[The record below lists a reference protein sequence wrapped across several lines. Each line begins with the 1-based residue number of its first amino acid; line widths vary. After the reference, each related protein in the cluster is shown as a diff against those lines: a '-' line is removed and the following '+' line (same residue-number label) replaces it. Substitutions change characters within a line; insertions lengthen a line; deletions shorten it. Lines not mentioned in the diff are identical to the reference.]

1 MKRLIKTVVAAVGL
15 TLTLA
20 IPAQAKV
27 ARTVI
32 WQCDVPGTG
41 LVDFVTVPEAAEHG
55 IETANAHAGQV
66 FSLNFGETCTVVLAP

>member
-1 MKRLIKTVVAAVGL
+1 MKRLITMVVAAFVL
-15 TLTLA
+15 TLMLT
-20 IPAQAKV
+20 IPAQAGV

-41 LVDFVTVPEAAEHG
+41 LVDFVTVPEAARHG

-66 FSLNFGETCTVVLAP
+66 FADNFGETCVVLPAP